1 MQETRGRSLG
11 LDDPLEKEMATHS
24 NILAWRIPGQR
35 SLAGYSPW
43 DRKQSNTTERQTQVL
58 RRKEALGE
66 GGKTEGRTLKVKC
79 RLKGLNP
86 KVSNLVQH
94 KCH

>member
-11 LDDPLEKEMATHS
+11 RDDPLEKEMAIHS

-35 SLAGYSPW
+35 SLTGYSPW
-43 DRKQSNTTERQTQVL
+43 RRKQSNTTERQTQVL

-66 GGKTEGRTLKVKC
+66 EGRKTEGRTLTVKC

-86 KVSNLVQH
+86 KVSNLVQ
-94 KCH
+94 